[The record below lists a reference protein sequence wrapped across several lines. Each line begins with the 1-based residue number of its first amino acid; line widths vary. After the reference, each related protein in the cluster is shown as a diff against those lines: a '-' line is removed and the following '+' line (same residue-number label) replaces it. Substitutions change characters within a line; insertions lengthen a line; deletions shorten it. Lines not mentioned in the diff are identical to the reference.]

1 MPRKNDWLPF
11 YPDSAAQAQ
20 GRNFPKILE
29 SFFSRSEMDT
39 GRHMT
44 SFCNMA
50 DNNEKHYVDRAT
62 IAAEF
67 LCAKVHEIFFKGKFG
82 LINTS
87 KFFLWRPPH
96 NE

>member
-62 IAAEF
+62 IAVEF
-67 LCAKVHEIFFKGKFG
+67 LCVKVH
-82 LINTS
+82 
-87 KFFLWRPPH
+87 
-96 NE
+96 

>member
-20 GRNFPKILE
+20 GRNSPKILE

-62 IAAEF
+62 IAVEF
-67 LCAKVHEIFFKGKFG
+67 LCVKVH
-82 LINTS
+82 
-87 KFFLWRPPH
+87 
-96 NE
+96 

>member
-1 MPRKNDWLPF
+1 
-11 YPDSAAQAQ
+11 
-20 GRNFPKILE
+20 
-29 SFFSRSEMDT
+29 MDT

-67 LCAKVHEIFFKGKFG
+67 LCVKVH
-82 LINTS
+82 
-87 KFFLWRPPH
+87 
-96 NE
+96 